1 MWIRVRSCITML
13 ILSNLWG
20 SFFNSNIGKFIIIIE
35 KRELTIYCPIMCIKR
50 LLFDTFECL
59 LLLTGVN
66 DHNSIFIASCIPNI
80 FIRTLIM
87 RCLMRIYLK
96 FIVRVLLI
104 SILIFQTFKP
114 KAWRWWWCFY
124 GLIPVLSAKW

>member
-66 DHNSIFIASCIPNI
+66 DHNSIFIASCIANI